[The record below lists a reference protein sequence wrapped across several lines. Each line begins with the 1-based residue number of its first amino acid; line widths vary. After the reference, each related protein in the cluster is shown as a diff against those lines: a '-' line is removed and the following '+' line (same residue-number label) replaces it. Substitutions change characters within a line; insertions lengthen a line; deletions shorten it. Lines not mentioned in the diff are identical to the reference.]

1 MGIRVI
7 VLAALLASCGHAPP
21 TTGPAAADPP
31 EELSIPE
38 DLRPSVERATRVGRE
53 IFAQDEVSARA
64 TDLFQARVPKPE
76 RSGYRGWITIE
87 GPWWKVAYV
96 FESGG
101 KPQVRFEAAFP
112 RDEPPKSARPGF
124 QRIEPPRPLDD
135 EERARF
141 QALQTVLKSQPARC
155 GPTNPVVLPA
165 TLADEKGWLV
175 YLLHGTLEANV
186 RISGGHTRFRVSED
200 GTRVVESTT
209 LSKCLALEPAAAG
222 EEPVAMASGTPFF
235 DAPNEGHVFTAM
247 SNGLPFYLMTYKTPP
262 GRAWLIH
269 EDGTVTPHRLP
280 PPKPQ

>member
-1 MGIRVI
+1 VGIRVI

-21 TTGPAAADPP
+21 TTTPAAGAPEQPP
-31 EELSIPE
+31 IPE
-38 DLRPSVERATRVGRE
+38 HLRPSVERAIRVGRE
-53 IFAQDEVSARA
+53 ILAQDEVTARA
-64 TDLFQARVPKPE
+64 MDLFLARVPEPD
-76 RSGYRGWITIE
+76 RSGYRGWITIP

-96 FESGG
+96 FESDG

-112 RDEPPKSARPGF
+112 REERLESARPGF

-141 QALQTVLKSQPARC
+141 QALQTVLKSRPARC

-175 YLLHGTLEANV
+175 YLLYATTEVKV

-209 LSKCLALEPAAAG
+209 LSQCLAGQPATNAG
-222 EEPVAMASGTPFF
+222 EQLVELVVGTPLF

-247 SNGLPFYLMTYKTPP
+247 SNRLPLHLLTYKTPS
-262 GRAWLIH
+262 GRAWVIR
-269 EDGTVTPHRLP
+269 EDGTVTFDRQLP
-280 PPKPQ
+280 PRP